1 MTSKLDWSKGSSQ
14 CWWCWLIPLW
24 DHCPFSMAR
33 PCSRQRVLQQRAV
46 WPMYTLLH
54 FLHTYLYIPFL
65 FSGSIFVLFLL
76 QSMLASFVP
85 DLKQVLTPALVRA
98 RLIRYERPPGIKGM
112 QAKGLYSSSV
122 PWSSLNG
129 RTSNRFSGMESVSVR
144 LSLLVY
150 LLRSFFLG
158 WDVVGGLYSEAMVA
172 NLALSHHVIWGE
184 INTRAIP

>member
-1 MTSKLDWSKGSSQ
+1 M
-14 CWWCWLIPLW
+14 PLW

-144 LSLLVY
+144 LSLLVC
-150 LLRSFFLG
+150 LLRSFFFRLG
-158 WDVVGGLYSEAMVA
+158 CGGRFVFRGNGGKFGPVVTIIFIKVEK
-172 NLALSHHVIWGE
+172 E
-184 INTRAIP
+184 IYFFFRLFRCGAQLMGSA